1 MDDRTPTARV
11 TGQDTAAACPGR
23 GRGSVVATALVAL
36 AALATGPSR
45 GGEDEAEL
53 AKKLA
58 NPIASLI
65 SVPIQFNFDHGGGAE
80 DRARRS
86 WVNVQ
91 PVLPFSISE
100 DWNVIS
106 RTIVPFIHYR
116 DRGGPSDVDETGMGD
131 IMQSF
136 FFSPKKPSPSGIIWG
151 VGPVFAFPT
160 ATSDLLGSEKFGLG
174 PTIVAL
180 KQSKG
185 WTYGVLANH
194 IWSVAGDEHRQ
205 DVNATFLQP
214 FVSYTTKTFTT
225 FGLNTES
232 TYDWKNSQWT
242 VPVNASVSQLLK
254 IGKQPVSFSLGA
266 RYYAEAPKGGPDW
279 GLRFGVTLLFPK

>member
-1 MDDRTPTARV
+1 MAAGTETERPGEWRGAAV
-11 TGQDTAAACPGR
+11 AAALAA
-23 GRGSVVATALVAL
+23 VVAL
-36 AALATGPSR
+36 AAAPSR
-45 GGEDEAEL
+45 GGESEAEL
-53 AKKLA
+53 AKKLQ

-65 SVPIQFNFDHGGGAE
+65 SVPFQFNFDSGGGA
-80 DRARRS
+80 DGRARRS
-86 WVNVQ
+86 WLNVQ
-91 PVLPFSISE
+91 PVLPFSISK

-106 RTIVPFIHYR
+106 RTIVPFVHYR
-116 DRGGPSDVDETGMGD
+116 DRGGPGDVDETGMGD

-136 FFSPKKPSPSGIIWG
+136 FFSPKKPGPGGIIWG
-151 VGPVFAFPT
+151 VGPVFLFPT

-194 IWSVAGDEHRQ
+194 IWSVAGNEHRQ

-214 FVSYTTKTFTT
+214 FMSYTTKTFTT

-242 VPVNASVSQLLK
+242 VPVNATVSQLLK
-254 IGKQPVSFSLGA
+254 IGKQPVSLSLGG
-266 RYYAEAPKGGPDW
+266 RYYACAPDGGPDW
-279 GLRFGVTLLFPK
+279 GIRFGITFLFPK

>member
-1 MDDRTPTARV
+1 
-11 TGQDTAAACPGR
+11 
-23 GRGSVVATALVAL
+23 VATAPA
-36 AALATGPSR
+36 R
-45 GGEDEAEL
+45 GGEAEAEL
-53 AKKLA
+53 AKKLQ

-65 SVPIQFNFDHGGGAE
+65 SVPFQFNFDSGGGP
-80 DRARRS
+80 DDHGRRS
-86 WVNVQ
+86 WLNVQ

-106 RTIVPFIHYR
+106 RTIIPFV
-116 DRGGPSDVDETGMGD
+116 DQTDVVGSNSQSGMGD
-131 IMQSF
+131 IVQSF
-136 FFSPKKPSPSGIIWG
+136 FFSPKKPGPGGIIWG
-151 VGPVFAFPT
+151 AGPVVMFPT

-185 WTYGVLANH
+185 WTFGVLANH
-194 IWSVAGDEHRQ
+194 IWSVAGNEDRR
-205 DVNATFLQP
+205 DVSATFLQP

-242 VPVNASVSQLLK
+242 VPVNATVSQLLK
-254 IGKQPVSFSLGA
+254 IRKQPVSLSLGA
-266 RYYAEAPKGGPDW
+266 RYYACAPDGGPDW
-279 GLRFGVTLLFPK
+279 GIRFGITFLFPK